1 MNNSFKFFL
10 GFIFSLILSVPVFSA
25 EPASIENPSGLHG
38 SGWAL
43 YSEGLLYKNQAT
55 TASSAQERNSF
66 LEKAIDKFSKAVEA
80 GDKSARV
87 YHQLSDSYL
96 LQGNTALAIE
106 YAEKAIE
113 SDKDYFPPYN
123 ILYGIKMSQNE
134 FEPAAEIMEKY
145 QSINP
150 DDPYTLYLLGIHYF
164 KYLNDSEKS
173 LDAFEKVIFLSET
186 VAMPSYYLENSY
198 YNCGYI
204 LHSKNEFQESLYY
217 FKKSYEL
224 NENNTT
230 ALYMA
235 AVAAMN
241 YYNLVDAEK
250 YALLFLKVSP
260 GNPNM
265 AYILGRLYYIK
276 GDIAAFEYL
285 SMIKDSNSFE
295 GLLSMALYSELT
307 GDDENADKILTAIT
321 KHSSSFISPYIAM
334 GRIRARQ
341 DDKTDAYNAF
351 LAAGTNC
358 FRNGI
363 FDVAEKLFYRCLELK
378 TEDNSDLYYY
388 LARTHEETGNFAL
401 SISYYKKYY
410 EHSGEINLLIHI
422 GYLYASRD
430 QFDQAHDYFAKAEKI
445 EPDNSSVHFFKG
457 LTYIWQEKYEK
468 GEASLRKAISLQDGE
483 EGYYFYLAVA
493 LEKQD
498 RFNEACDILEKAIE
512 INPMSA
518 RSLNYLGYLYAE
530 RGIHLEEA
538 YNLIT
543 RALAVESDNGAY
555 LDSLGWVL
563 YKQTFYEKALKNLLL
578 AEEKLDDINSPDFVV
593 YDHIGDTYEKLENL
607 TKAIYYWEKAMNL
620 EKNSVIEEKIKRA
633 SVKGG
638 N

>member
-1 MNNSFKFFL
+1 MNNSLKFLL
-10 GFIFSLILSVPVFSA
+10 GFIFFLILSVPVFSA
-25 EPASIENPSGLHG
+25 DPASIENLDRIHG
-38 SGWAL
+38 KGWAL
-43 YSEGLLYKNQAT
+43 YSEGLLYKNQAG
-55 TASSAQERNSF
+55 TASSAQDRNS
-66 LEKAIDKFSKAVEA
+66 LLDKAIDKFSKAMEA
-80 GDKSARV
+80 GDNSARV
-87 YHQLSDSYL
+87 YHQLSDSYI
-96 LQGNTALAIE
+96 LQGNKELAIE

-145 QSINP
+145 HSINP

-164 KYLNDSEKS
+164 KYLNDAEKS

-204 LHSKNEFQESLYY
+204 LHSKNEFPESLYY

-230 ALYMA
+230 ALYMS
-235 AVAAMN
+235 AVSAMN
-241 YYNLVDAEK
+241 YYNLDDAEK
-250 YALLFLKVSP
+250 YALLFLKASP

-276 GDIAAFEYL
+276 GNTAAFEYL
-285 SMIKDSNSFE
+285 SMVKDSNSFE

-307 GDDENADKILTAIT
+307 GEDEKADKILTAIT
-321 KHSSSFISPYIAM
+321 KHSPDFISPHIAI

-341 DDKTDAYNAF
+341 DDKEGGYTAF

-358 FRNGI
+358 FRSGI

-378 TEDNSDLYYY
+378 TENNSELFYY
-388 LARTHEETGNFAL
+388 LARTHEETRNFAL

-410 EHSGEINLLIHI
+410 EHSGEINILIHI

-430 QFDQAHDYFAKAEKI
+430 QFAQAHDYYAKAEKI
-445 EPDNSSVHFFKG
+445 ERENSSVHFFKG
-457 LTYIWQEKYEK
+457 LTYIWQKSYK
-468 GEASLRKAISLQDGE
+468 KAEASLRKAISLQEGE

-493 LEKQD
+493 LEKQN
-498 RFNEACDILEKAIE
+498 RFKETFDTLEKAIE
-512 INPMSA
+512 FNPLSA

-530 RGIHLEEA
+530 RGIHIDEA
-538 YNLIT
+538 YNFIN
-543 RALAVESDNGAY
+543 RALAIEPDNGAY
-555 LDSLGWVL
+555 LDSLGWIL
-563 YKQTFYEKALKNLLL
+563 YKQADYEKALKNLLL
-578 AEEKLDDINSPDFVV
+578 AEEKLDELDSPDSVV
-593 YDHIGDTYEKLENL
+593 YDHIGDTYEKLENKS
-607 TKAIYYWEKAMNL
+607 KAVYYWEKALNL
-620 EKNSVIEEKIKRA
+620 EKNSVIEEKIKKA
-633 SVKGG
+633 SEKGK

>member
-1 MNNSFKFFL
+1 MNNSFKIL
-10 GFIFSLILSVPVFSA
+10 PAFILFLILSVPVLSL
-25 EPASIENPSGLHG
+25 ESASIENPSDVHG

-43 YSEGLLYKNQAT
+43 YSEGLLYKNQAG
-55 TASSAQERNSF
+55 AAALAQDRNSL
-66 LEKAIDKFSKAVEA
+66 LEKAVDKFLKAVEA

-96 LQGNTALAIE
+96 LQGKTALAIE

-113 SDKDYFPPYN
+113 SDEDYFPPYN

-134 FEPAAEIMEKY
+134 FGSAAEIMEKY
-145 QSINP
+145 HSINP
-150 DDPYTLYLLGIHYF
+150 DDPYTLYLLGVHFF

-230 ALYMA
+230 ALYMC
-235 AVAAMN
+235 AVSAMN
-241 YYNLVDAEK
+241 YHNLMDAEK
-250 YALLFLKVSP
+250 YALLFLKESP

-276 GDIAAFEYL
+276 GDTSAFEYL
-285 SMIKDSNSFE
+285 SMIKDLNSFE
-295 GLLSMALYSELT
+295 GLLSTALYSELT
-307 GDDENADKILTAIT
+307 GEDEKADKILTAIT
-321 KHSSSFISPYIAM
+321 KHSSNFISPYIAM

-341 DDKTDAYNAF
+341 DDKAGAFNAF
-351 LAAGTNC
+351 AAAGVSC
-358 FRNGI
+358 FRSGI
-363 FDVAEKLFYRCLELK
+363 FDVAEKLFYRCLEFK
-378 TEDNSDLYYY
+378 TEDDFNLYYY
-388 LARTHEETGNFAL
+388 LGRTHEETRNFAL

-410 EHSGEINLLIHI
+410 EHSGEVNTLIHI

-430 QFDQAHDYFAKAEKI
+430 LYAQAHDYYAKAENI
-445 EPDNSSVHFFKG
+445 EPDNSSVHFYKG
-457 LTYIWQEKYEK
+457 LTYIWQEDYKK

-483 EGYYFYLAVA
+483 EGYYFYLAIA
-493 LEKQD
+493 LDKQN
-498 RFNEACDILEKAIE
+498 RFDETCDVLEKAIE

-563 YKQTFYEKALKNLLL
+563 YKQADYEKALKNLLL
-578 AEEKLDDINSPDFVV
+578 AEEKLNDINSPDFVV

-607 TKAIYYWEKAMNL
+607 TKAIYYWEKAINL
-620 EKNSVIEEKIKRA
+620 EKSTVVEEKIKRA
-633 SVKGG
+633 SAKGD